1 MPLTSNLYICL
12 SSMKKIH
19 IVIIVLLVLIAD
31 QALKIYIKTT
41 FPLETSKEIAGNWFQ
56 LYFVENPGMAY
67 GWKFGGN
74 WGKMAL
80 TIFRLCAVIFGTWYL
95 GSIIKKGYSKGF
107 IICASLIYAGAL
119 GNLID
124 SCFYGLIFDKG
135 MTYNNLINDYVG
147 YGGLA
152 AFANKGYAGFLHGN
166 VVDMLYFP
174 VLKGTFPTWFPFWGG
189 ESFIFFRPIFN
200 IADAA
205 ISIGVITIFLFQKR
219 LFKQREASIE
229 NHTVETVTLTDDR
242 SQIS

>member
-1 MPLTSNLYICL
+1 
-12 SSMKKIH
+12 MKKIH
-19 IVIIVLLVLIAD
+19 LVIIVLLVLIAD
-31 QALKIYIKTT
+31 QALKIYVKTT
-41 FPLETSKEIAGNWFQ
+41 FPLETSKEMAGNWFQ

-74 WGKMAL
+74 FGKMAL
-80 TIFRLCAVIFGTWYL
+80 TIFRLGAVVFGTWYL
-95 GSIIKKGYSKGF
+95 GSIIKKGYSNGF

-124 SCFYGLIFDKG
+124 SCFYGMIFDKG
-135 MTYNNLINDYVG
+135 MTFNKELNDYVN

-152 AFANKGYAGFLHGN
+152 VFASKGYSGFLHGN

-174 VLKGTFPTWFPFWGG
+174 VLKGNFPAWMPVWGG
-189 ESFIFFRPIFN
+189 ETFIFFRPIFN

-205 ISIGVITIFLFQKR
+205 ISTGVISIFLFQKR
-219 LFKQREASIE
+219 FLKQRAETQE
-229 NHTVETVTLTDDR
+229 HHTVETVSLTDDQ